1 MSKFRG
7 FIAIDIN
14 ANPSVVEFEKEIT
27 GTGADV
33 KLVEPQNIHITL
45 KFLGDIEEDQIDE
58 IEQIMKDSVKEI
70 KSFTIKLKGTGVFP
84 NQNYIKVIWIGIKEA
99 QPIETIAM
107 NIDEKLSELGFK
119 KEKRGFSPHLTI
131 GRVKTAKNK
140 QQLIKTI
147 QNYVDLEFSVQE
159 INSIR
164 LLRSDLTP
172 RGPIYTIIKEV
183 KL

>member
-70 KSFTIKLKGTGVFP
+70 KSFTIIL
-84 NQNYIKVIWIGIKEA
+84 
-99 QPIETIAM
+99 
-107 NIDEKLSELGFK
+107 
-119 KEKRGFSPHLTI
+119 
-131 GRVKTAKNK
+131 
-140 QQLIKTI
+140 
-147 QNYVDLEFSVQE
+147 
-159 INSIR
+159 
-164 LLRSDLTP
+164 
-172 RGPIYTIIKEV
+172 
-183 KL
+183 